1 MRQQRWFGIVALAVG
16 LFAINAITRV
26 VIRVGFSGSDTAE
39 TRASVIMFALIGIAL
54 AVGVTIR
61 SAITSK
67 ADTISL

>member
-1 MRQQRWFGIVALAVG
+1 MSWTRSDERGVSAVEWI
-16 LFAINAITRV
+16 LITL
-26 VIRVGFSGSDTAE
+26 
-39 TRASVIMFALIGIAL
+39 ALIGIAL